1 VELLKLKKGMKTKMA
16 DGFEWVVS
24 PKVIGDGLEQYGRKA
39 LIAIQAVAN
48 YWGQGVQDEARQNAV
63 WEDRT
68 GNARGGL
75 FFAVDGFGLE
85 TITGEVT
92 PEAKSE
98 MSDVAVESG
107 SKDTLIITFAHTVF
121 YGKFLELSNGGRYA
135 IIMSTIERNLS
146 SLERQVQDL
155 FR

>member
-1 VELLKLKKGMKTKMA
+1 MPN

-24 PKVIGDGLEQYGRKA
+24 PQVIIDGLEKYGA
-39 LIAIQAVAN
+39 QVLIAVQAVAN
-48 YWGQGVQDEARQNAV
+48 YWGQLVQDDARENAV

-107 SKDTLIITFAHTVF
+107 SKDTLIITLGHTTF

-135 IIMSTIERNLS
+135 IIMSTMEKNLS
-146 SLERQVQDL
+146 NLENMVQDI

>member
-1 VELLKLKKGMKTKMA
+1 MT
-16 DGFEWVVS
+16 DGFQWVVS
-24 PKVIGDGLEQYGRKA
+24 PKVIADGLDKYGERAMVA
-39 LIAIQAVAN
+39 LQAVAN
-48 YWGQGVQDEARQNAV
+48 YWGQSIQNEARDNAR

-75 FFAVDGFGLE
+75 FFAVDGFGLDPL
-85 TITGEVT
+85 TGEVT
-92 PEAKSE
+92 PEALSD

-107 SKDTLIITFAHTVF
+107 DANTLIITLAHTVF

-135 IIMSTIERNLS
+135 IIMSTIENNLG

-155 FR
+155 FRG

>member
-1 VELLKLKKGMKTKMA
+1 MK

-24 PKVIGDGLEQYGRKA
+24 PKVIADGLEAYGQKA
-39 LIAIQAVAN
+39 LTAIQAVAD
-48 YWGQGVQDEARQNAV
+48 YWGQSIQDEARENAV

-75 FFAVDGFGLE
+75 VFAVDGFGLE
-85 TITGEVT
+85 TLTGEVT

-98 MSDVAVESG
+98 MSDVGVESG
-107 SKDTLIITFAHTVF
+107 DANTLIITLGHTVF

-135 IIMSTIERNLS
+135 IIMSTMEGNLPK
-146 SLERQVQDL
+146 LERMVQDV
-155 FR
+155 FRG

>member
-1 VELLKLKKGMKTKMA
+1 MS
-16 DGFEWVVS
+16 FEWKVS
-24 PKVIGDGLEQYGRKA
+24 PKVIADGLEKYGQRA
-39 LIAIQAVAN
+39 LVAIQAVAN
-48 YWGQGVQDEARQNAV
+48 YWGQSIQDQARENAP

-85 TITGEVT
+85 PLTGGVT
-92 PEAKSE
+92 PEARSE

-107 SKDTLIITFAHTVF
+107 DKDTLIITLAHTVF

-135 IIMSTIERNLS
+135 IIMSTIEANLG
-146 SLERQVQDL
+146 SLERQVQEL
-155 FR
+155 FRG

>member
-1 VELLKLKKGMKTKMA
+1 MKT
-16 DGFEWVVS
+16 GFQWAVS
-24 PKVIGDGLEQYGRKA
+24 PKVIADGLEDYGKKA

-48 YWGQGVQDEARQNAV
+48 YWGQLIQNEARENAA

-107 SKDTLIITFAHTVF
+107 SKDTLIITLGHTTF
-121 YGKFLELSNGGRYA
+121 YGKFLELSHGGRYA
-135 IIMSTIERNLS
+135 IIMTTMEQNFSK
-146 SLERQVQDL
+146 LERMVQDV
-155 FR
+155 FK